1 MLIKKNL
8 KTELFVPCSIIL
20 KLKKQPFPIYPACKK
35 PNNYGTPN
43 FRLPSS
49 RSTISSKIKQP
60 FLESLP
66 HRLNTKRQAQ
76 KEKKILRFLY
86 PINFFNFQRKSK
98 ASRPPEIHPQIFK
111 KDKETDT
118 KILTLINSKK
128 ENNIYIPFARP
139 LESQLKIVLKSYSS
153 QLKDI
158 KSSVTTIS
166 KLVHYLDN
174 YCGKQ
179 FKKFLT
185 NSFYL
190 ASFGSNPSF
199 LNRLIKIKNFDY
211 SLAQGQRISSALSL
225 VVNVNT
231 NAASSLN
238 LNVLAEQPL
247 IELLVGLST
256 CKVAFTSG
264 ATSLIGNS
272 EATIKGQKKYQ
283 SAFLLSTL
291 QKTNYCNRYLFKS
304 SAFLDNY
311 GLIDKQMQKT
321 LNSTQLFTVIR
332 SPFVF
337 KKTREQF
344 IKQLLSYSVTIKLH
358 SPIQKQLFIQCLSL
372 LRLPV
377 ELEIH
382 C

>member
-8 KTELFVPCSIIL
+8 KTQRFVPCSIIL
-20 KLKKQPFPIYPACKK
+20 KLKKQPSPIYPACKK
-35 PNNYGTPN
+35 RNDYETPN
-43 FRLPSS
+43 SRLPSS
-49 RSTISSKIKQP
+49 LLSSKIKQP

-66 HRLNTKRQAQ
+66 CSLNTKRQAQ

-86 PINFFNFQRKSK
+86 PINFFSFQRKNK
-98 ASRPPEIHPQIFK
+98 ASGPSIPRVFNPQG
-111 KDKETDT
+111 KETDL
-118 KILTLINSKK
+118 KIFTLINSKK
-128 ENNIYIPFARP
+128 ENNIYVPFARP

-158 KSSVTTIS
+158 ESSISAIS
-166 KLVHYLDN
+166 KLVHYLDSC
-174 YCGKQ
+174 CGKQ
-179 FKKFLT
+179 FKEFLT
-185 NSFYL
+185 NSFNL

-211 SLAQGQRISSALSL
+211 SLAQGQRISSAFSL
-225 VVNVNT
+225 LGNFKT
-231 NAASSLN
+231 NAAQISLN
-238 LNVLAEQPL
+238 LNLLVGQPL
-247 IELLVGLST
+247 IELLVGLPT
-256 CKVAFTSG
+256 CEVPFTSG
-264 ATSLIGNS
+264 ATPLIGS
-272 EATIKGQKKYQ
+272 VATKGQKKYQ

-304 SAFLDNY
+304 SAFLDNN
-311 GLIDKQMQKT
+311 GPIDKQMQKAF
-321 LNSTQLFTVIR
+321 NSTQLFTVIR